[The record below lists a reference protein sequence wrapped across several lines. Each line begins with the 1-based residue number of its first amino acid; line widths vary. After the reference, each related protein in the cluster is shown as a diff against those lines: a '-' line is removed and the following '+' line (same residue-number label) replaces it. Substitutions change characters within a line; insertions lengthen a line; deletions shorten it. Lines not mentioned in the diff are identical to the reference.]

1 METLLEMWKQ
11 SIQLDGLYTFDEA
24 PAACPP
30 GYRVPTFT
38 EWAWLIDNTEY
49 SFEEEK
55 KEGVFRFADGFE
67 LRLPAAGYRTID
79 GSLDTQGST
88 GYYWSSSMSGTGGR
102 HVFFTSGTV
111 DAYNDNRTHGFSV
124 RCVLVKIDSLKPNN
138 KINMKTNSI
147 QTQGIEEMTREELIE
162 LATSLTKELKETKER
177 LIQTEA
183 WWNAA
188 IVDRELL
195 KKKIAATKAFA
206 EVL

>member
-1 METLLEMWKQ
+1 MGTLLHMWKQ

-24 PAACPP
+24 QEKCPP
-30 GYRVPTFT
+30 GYRIPTFT

-49 SFEEEK
+49 SFDEEK
-55 KEGVFRFADGFE
+55 KGGVFRFADGFE

-102 HVFFTSGTV
+102 HVFFGSGAV

-124 RCVLVKIDSLKPNN
+124 RCVPIKIDSLKPNN

-147 QTQGIEEMTREELIE
+147 QTQGIEEMTREELID
-162 LATSLTKELKETKER
+162 LVCSLNKDLVEAKAE
-177 LIQTEA
+177 IQKYEG
-183 WWNAA
+183 WWKDTNKRIQAA
-188 IVDRELL
+188 KL
-195 KKKIAATKAFA
+195 FM